1 MSSIFTK
8 IINRD
13 IPAYIISE
21 NDLFIAFLDVFP
33 LGIGH
38 ILIVSKIEVDKM
50 YNLPQ
55 ESLMNLMTFAQPICN
70 ALESTFSCKRI
81 GMAVIGLEIP
91 HAHLHLVPLY
101 DNANDLNF
109 TKPKLKLSHEELF
122 ELQQK
127 ILSNLPKN

>member
-70 ALESTFSCKRI
+70 ALEKTFLCKRI